1 MRVDQAVEAVR
12 GGRTPALDEL
22 RALAERA
29 LADVHRLIL
38 DLRPSVL
45 DDLGLA
51 SAIRWYAD
59 RALSSRGVAVR
70 CEFGELPP
78 LSAELETALFRICQE
93 ALSNVARHAQA
104 SHVLVELRAE
114 GGRLCI
120 DVEDDGVGF
129 DQAAAARR
137 ERRPHW
143 GLLGIQERAD
153 LLGGSARFD
162 SSPGA
167 GTRVEVR
174 IPLPEGPP

>member
-1 MRVDQAVEAVR
+1 MRVDQAADAVR
-12 GGRTPALDEL
+12 AGKTPALDEL
-22 RALAERA
+22 RTLANRA

-51 SAIRWYAD
+51 SAVRWYAD
-59 RALSSRGVAVR
+59 RTLAAREVAVR
-70 CEFGELPP
+70 CEFGELPALTP
-78 LSAELETALFRICQE
+78 ELETALFRICQE

-104 SHVLVELRAE
+104 SHVLVELRVE
-114 GGRLCI
+114 GPLLCI

-129 DQAAAARR
+129 DQAAVARR
-137 ERRPHW
+137 EGRPHW

-153 LLGGSARFD
+153 LLGGHARFD
-162 SSPGA
+162 SAPGA

-174 IPLPEGPP
+174 IPLSEEHT